1 MDSQISYDCY
11 DLPLRIVLVVF
22 AGFGSN
28 SNVYDST
35 LILVWFVM
43 GFPDLCRVQEQLST
57 LNQLVHKT
65 EKEKEELEARLMQ
78 KEREEKELEAR
89 LVKKE
94 KEREGLEACLVEKE
108 REGKEL
114 EAHLVEKEREG
125 NEIKAHLVEKE
136 REGKELEARLVKKER
151 EGKELEA
158 RLLEKEREGKEL
170 ESRLVEKEREGEEL
184 EARLVEKENDMQR
197 LQRECSAAR
206 EELQSMQVS
215 EWIKPCKYR
224 KHCFTG
230 INASIFTMFIYTYV
244 HVHRYCTV
252 SHLSHTSSF
261 CPIRCCFFQGVVDQE
276 TSSLHYEVSSL
287 AMERE
292 QALKVCVWM

>member
-11 DLPLRIVLVVF
+11 DLPLRIVLVVLS
-22 AGFGSN
+22 GFGSN
-28 SNVYDST
+28 SNAYDST

-136 REGKELEARLVKKER
+136 REGKELEARL
-151 EGKELEA
+151 
-158 RLLEKEREGKEL
+158 LEKEREGKEL
-170 ESRLVEKEREGEEL
+170 ESHLVEKEREGEEL

-197 LQRECSAAR
+197 LQKECNAAR

-230 INASIFTMFIYTYV
+230 INASIFTMSIYTYV

-252 SHLSHTSSF
+252 SHLSHISSF

>member
-11 DLPLRIVLVVF
+11 DLPLRIVLVVL

-28 SNVYDST
+28 SNAYDST

-136 REGKELEARLVKKER
+136 REGKELE
-151 EGKELEA
+151 
-158 RLLEKEREGKEL
+158 
-170 ESRLVEKEREGEEL
+170 SRLVEKEREGEEL

-230 INASIFTMFIYTYV
+230 INASIFTMSIYTYV

-252 SHLSHTSSF
+252 SHLSHISSF